1 MFLITSLL
9 LLIVP
14 SLAFSGGRCFHLR
27 KSAVVLLFG
36 QKENIYDGN
45 VGRDHHTSSVD
56 EHTYIRFSR
65 AFQRH
70 VVYKCS
76 KQADL
81 CSMDDCNNGHVIGS
95 FMFLDSARTAFP
107 NAHVVKLRD
116 IAVNDNEDDYVL
128 TIGGMGTT
136 KMSEFVS
143 SCIISSEK
151 MQRAYDYLASISS
164 NVGHRK
170 SMPPSQSIYVISP
183 LRFAKHSP
191 DTIHNNYNRVM
202 DLLTRGRSRS
212 RKYKGKSSNTPSS
225 NDLFSITKVGLAFEE
240 SAARSVISEFPQIC
254 LYDVQELED
263 RIRFLISPILQTEMD
278 DDCECL
284 IFNLFCLGI
293 KFKVSVIIVSFPVT
307 QITNCLEKV
316 LEQV

>member
-14 SLAFSGGRCFHLR
+14 SRAFSGGRCFHLR
-27 KSAVVLLFG
+27 KSALVLLFG
-36 QKENIYDGN
+36 QKENIDDGN
-45 VGRDHHTSSVD
+45 IGRDHHRTSSVD

-76 KQADL
+76 KQAGL

-116 IAVNDNEDDYVL
+116 IAVNDNEDDHVL

-143 SCIISSEK
+143 SCIISSDK

-170 SMPPSQSIYVISP
+170 SMPPSQSIYAISP
-183 LRFAKHSP
+183 LRFAQHSP
-191 DTIHNNYNRVM
+191 DTIHHNYNRVM
-202 DLLTRGRSRS
+202 DLLTRGRSR
-212 RKYKGKSSNTPSS
+212 KYTGKSSNTSSS

-240 SAARSVISEFPQIC
+240 SVARSVISEFPQIC

-263 RIRFLISPILQTEMD
+263 RIRFLISPMLQTEMD

-284 IFNLFCLGI
+284 ILNLSRPGI
-293 KFKVSVIIVSFPVT
+293 IFKVFLIIISFPVT
-307 QITNCLEKV
+307 QITNCFEKV